1 MICRGSLLWHLPKA
15 VDGLVC
21 FCLLNIWFKFYLQN
35 LFRNF
40 DKYNRLHRFKKLYRK
55 ELVLN
60 PAFCRSLYGFNP
72 LTITPNRESVFKN
85 WLLFL
90 LKKSSQIIK
99 IIKGGLKSIWFFSNS
114 CKKSQ
119 MWFFVIFRTCFQKIW
134 I

>member
-1 MICRGSLLWHLPKA
+1 VGEPGFFICGSACPLKL
-15 VDGLVC
+15 
-21 FCLLNIWFKFYLQN
+21 YLEIF
-35 LFRNF
+35 FRNF

-90 LKKSSQIIK
+90 LKKSSQIK
-99 IIKGGLKSIWFFSNS
+99 KNIKGGLKSIWFFRNS

-119 MWFFVIFRTCFQKIW
+119 MWFFVIFSG
-134 I
+134 

>member
-1 MICRGSLLWHLPKA
+1 MSQVYFTLELARPL
-15 VDGLVC
+15 
-21 FCLLNIWFKFYLQN
+21 KFYLEN

-60 PAFCRSLYGFNP
+60 PAYCRSLYGFDP

-99 IIKGGLKSIWFFSNS
+99 IIKGGLKSI
-114 CKKSQ
+114 
-119 MWFFVIFRTCFQKIW
+119 
-134 I
+134 

>member
-1 MICRGSLLWHLPKA
+1 MEGEQSFFISELARALKH
-15 VDGLVC
+15 
-21 FCLLNIWFKFYLQN
+21 YLEI

-55 ELVLN
+55 EIVLN

-90 LKKSSQIIK
+90 LKKSSQNIK
-99 IIKGGLKSIWFFSNS
+99 NIKGGLKSIWFFRNS

-119 MWFFVIFRTCFQKIW
+119 MWFFVIFSG
-134 I
+134 